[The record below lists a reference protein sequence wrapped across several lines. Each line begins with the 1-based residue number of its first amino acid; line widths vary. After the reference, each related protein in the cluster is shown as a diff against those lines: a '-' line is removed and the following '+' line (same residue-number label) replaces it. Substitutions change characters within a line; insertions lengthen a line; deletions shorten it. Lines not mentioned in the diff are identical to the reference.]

1 MKLELQDRRALSKT
15 MLGLGFALMCA
26 ILAAI
31 VFQQRMLNTEQ
42 VLQQQLD
49 QLAQARRHYQTAV
62 QERQLVARYLPGYQQ
77 LAASGLVGQEH
88 RRQWLE
94 ALRHIQRQHGL
105 ATIDYRLAPQQAYQP
120 SFWQD
125 HGAWRL
131 YRSVMQ
137 LQLVMLH
144 EGDVLTLLDALFADF
159 GAVFMLRECTLERR
173 LDSPTAAFGA
183 HCELDWL
190 TLDEPAKGAY

>member
-1 MKLELQDRRALSKT
+1 MKLESQDRRALSKT

-42 VLQQQLD
+42 ALQQQLD
-49 QLAQARRHYQTAV
+49 QLAQVRRHYQTAV
-62 QERQLVARYLPGYQQ
+62 QERQLVARYLPGYRQ
-77 LAASGLVGQEH
+77 LAASGFVGQEH

-94 ALRHIQRQHGL
+94 ALRHIQREHGL
-105 ATIDYRLAPQQAYQP
+105 ATIDYRLAAQQAYQP
-120 SFWQD
+120 AFWPD
-125 HGAWRL
+125 HGTWQL
-131 YRSVMQ
+131 YRSIMQ
-137 LQLVMLH
+137 LQLGMLH

-159 GAVFMLRECTLERR
+159 GAAFMLRECTLERR
-173 LDSPTAAFGA
+173 VDSPATSFGA

-190 TLDEPAKGAY
+190 TLDEPANAVR